1 MANDFD
7 VPQNGAQSSG
17 DSSFSLRVLQKT
29 FYEPFISKSSK
40 RRIEDPIRALLPLED
55 SRPGLISLLAG
66 KPNADTFPITSLHF
80 TLRDPVSNEEVP
92 VALTEAELARSLQYS
107 ASKGIPELLDWLIGL
122 QEYSHGR
129 KRDEGWDLT
138 FGTGSSDLIYKAVNA
153 LLNPGDV
160 ALIEAPVY
168 AGVIPV
174 FHATGCEMI
183 EVGQDQCGIDT
194 QGLKEMLDNWPRDKP
209 KPKVLYTVPVR
220 PCLTR
225 HSLTVD
231 CGPTLMHDGTRRQYG
246 ANPTGVTS
254 TLERRLEVFELA
266 RKHNFLILED
276 DPYYY
281 LYFGSALRPPSYF
294 TLERDQPE
302 VGRVI
307 RFDSLSKVLSAG
319 MRIGFL
325 SAPQAIIDAVL
336 LHTMNSNLQAPTFTQ
351 VLSLRLL
358 EFWGYEKLRAHTDR
372 VAEFYRAKRDVFERL
387 MHKHLDGL
395 AEWDTPEAGMFF
407 WFKLQLGNTGTE
419 GDSEA
424 IIRTKALEN
433 GVLALPG
440 TIFLPSGRKTTYV
453 RASFSLLPEDQV
465 DEALRRLREV
475 ILKAREEPS
484 V

>member
-1 MANDFD
+1 MPNDFD
-7 VPQNGAQSSG
+7 VSREAAQSSG
-17 DSSFSLRVLQKT
+17 SPLSSRVLLRS
-29 FYEPFISKSSK
+29 FYEQFISESSK

-66 KPNADTFPITSLHF
+66 KPNADTFPITSLQF
-80 TLRDPVSNEEVP
+80 TLRDPISKEDVP

-107 ASKGIPELLDWLIGL
+107 ASKGIPDLLEWLIGL
-122 QEYSHGR
+122 QEHSHGR

-138 FGTGSSDLIYKAVNA
+138 FGTGSSDLIYKASWAAAGMPACAVNA

-183 EVGQDQCGIDT
+183 EVGQDQDGIDA
-194 QGLKEMLDNWPRDKP
+194 QGLRQTLDNWPGDRP
-209 KPKVLYTVPVR
+209 KPKVLYTVPR
-220 PCLTR
+220 
-225 HSLTVD
+225 SLT
-231 CGPTLMHDGTRRQYG
+231 LELKHDDMRRQYG

-254 TLERRLEVFELA
+254 TLERRLEVLELA

-281 LYFGSALRPPSYF
+281 LYFGSAPRPPSYF

-325 SAPQAIIDAVL
+325 SAPQVIVDAVC

-351 VLSLRLL
+351 VLSMRLL
-358 EFWGYEKLRAHTDR
+358 EFWGYEKLRTHVDR

-395 AEWDTPEAGMFF
+395 AEWNTPEAGMFF
-407 WFKLQLGNTGTE
+407 WFKLQLGNSGSETE

-475 ILKAREEPS
+475 ILKAREDS
-484 V
+484 